1 MTVDVVKACRVKSHF
16 ELADHDPGS
25 TFGWS
30 KKAARAKLSDVLT
43 DISGL
48 QERLFAGKS
57 AALLVVLQA
66 IDAGGKDGTIR
77 EVFRSLNPAGIDVES
92 FGVPS
97 EEERSHDYLWRIH
110 QRAPAKGRIG
120 IFNRSHYEDV
130 LVVRVKGFAPEHV
143 WRRRFNHIRD
153 FERMLCDEGTH
164 VVKLYLNVS
173 MEEQQQPAP
182 STIRPSDGSSGVAI
196 STTVPC
202 GPTTRRR
209 SRRPLRN
216 DRDPRHRGTWSRVI
230 TSGSATWSSPESCST
245 TWSRSIPST
254 RPPRKASRGSSSSS
268 RGHFVQSSL

>member
-1 MTVDVVKACRVKSHF
+1 MSVDVVKACRVKSHV

-30 KKAARAKLSDVLT
+30 KKAARAELADVLT
-43 DISGL
+43 DIAGL

-97 EEERSHDYLWRIH
+97 EEEQSHDYLWRIH

-173 MEEQQQPAP
+173 KEEQRARLQDRVDDPTERWKFRAAT
-182 STIRPSDGSSGVAI
+182 STI
-196 STTVPC
+196 VPC
-202 GPTTRRR
+202 GPTTRWR
-209 SRRPLRN
+209 SRKPFARR
-216 DRDPRHRGTWSRVI
+216 RDPRHRGTSCRAI
-230 TSGSATWSSPESCST
+230 TSGSATWSSPGSCST
-245 TWSRSIPST
+245 T
-254 RPPRKASRGSSSSS
+254 
-268 RGHFVQSSL
+268 